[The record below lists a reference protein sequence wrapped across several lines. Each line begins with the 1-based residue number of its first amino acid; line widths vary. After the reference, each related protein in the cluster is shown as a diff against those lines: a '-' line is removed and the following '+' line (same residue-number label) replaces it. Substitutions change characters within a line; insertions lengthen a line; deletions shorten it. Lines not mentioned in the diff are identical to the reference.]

1 MATKKKIGF
10 AAMSPARRKEI
21 QKMAQEARRKNRAM

>member
-10 AAMSPARRKEI
+10 AAMSPEKRKEI
-21 QKMAQEARRKNRAM
+21 QKKAMEARRKNRAM

>member
-1 MATKKKIGF
+1 MVKKKIGF

-21 QKMAQEARRKNRAM
+21 QKMALEARRKNR

>member
-1 MATKKKIGF
+1 MAKKKVGF

-21 QKMAQEARRKNRAM
+21 QKMALEARRNKR